1 MKFEN
6 INNFI
11 ERKKTIEQKRPHPE
25 MFFNLITIDGVDG
38 AGKDTIAKY
47 VKDKLMEKYPGKII
61 NIVDITHF
69 QGSSKQERL
78 NNFKNLGK
86 IPKSNFDK
94 LYTAGLNRAYEEVVL
109 PKIEAGEIVI
119 IPRSEVNLLRYAYEK
134 DDQDMIEKRI
144 QSIEDGTMSQRT
156 IPGNRIFINIDPE
169 TQIDNLNSKGNL
181 SEYDPKN
188 INESESMI
196 KSQEKVS
203 NFFIENKP
211 EEQKIIIFNNK
222 KQNIDSL
229 DEYFKKSA
237 DEIVSQIYIK
247 P

>member
-6 INNFI
+6 ITNFI
-11 ERKKTIEQKRPHPE
+11 ERKKTIEQKRPQLE

-38 AGKDTIAKY
+38 AGKDTIARY
-47 VKDKLMEKYPGKII
+47 IKDKLMEKYPGKII
-61 NIVDITHF
+61 NIIDITHF
-69 QGSSKQERL
+69 QGSPKQDRL
-78 NNFKNLGK
+78 NNFRNLGK
-86 IPKSNFDK
+86 ISKSNFDK
-94 LYTAGLNRAYEEVVL
+94 SYTAGLNRAYEEIIL
-109 PKIEAGEIVI
+109 SKIEAGEIVI
-119 IPRSEVNLLRYAYEK
+119 VPRSEVNLLRYAYEK

-144 QSIEDGTMSQRT
+144 QSIKDGTMSQRT
-156 IPGNRIFINIDPE
+156 VPGNRIFINIDPE
-169 TQIDNLNSKGNL
+169 TQIDNLNLRGNL

-211 EEQKIIIFNNK
+211 EEQNIIIFDNK
-222 KQNIDSL
+222 KQNPDSL
-229 DEYFKKSA
+229 DEYFKRSA
-237 DEIVSQIYIK
+237 DEIVSKINIT